1 MSFHVLRARYPLLE
15 SLRTLGT
22 LEPSVLVLLELD
34 RNQPWSFNARTCA
47 MLQGRMPA
55 KFLVCGKVRFAR
67 FTPEPAL
74 LQVDVLPDVAHTEL
88 TLQEHFATGRANK

>member
-1 MSFHVLRARYPLLE
+1 MSFHVLGARHPLLKP
-15 SLRTLGT
+15 LRTLGT

-34 RNQPWSFNARTCA
+34 RDQPWPFNARTSA

-55 KFLVCGKVRFAR
+55 KFRVCAKVRFAR

-74 LQVDVLPDVAHTEL
+74 LQVDVLPDVAHAER